1 MRVLGALLVGSRVLI
16 KNQMTCS
23 TRHHA
28 AFLCLTVEPPTCC
41 DKNICAHLNGLS
53 TKLQTNMAV
62 SKCCFLYVGNRCGLQ

>member
-1 MRVLGALLVGSRVLI
+1 MRVLGTLLVGSRVLI

-28 AFLCLTVEPPTCC
+28 ASLCLTGKPPTCC
-41 DKNICAHLNGLS
+41 DKNIFAHLNGPS

-62 SKCCFLYVGNRCGLQ
+62 SKCHFLYVGNHCGLQ